1 MVAFLL
7 HPHWLDLLLLLPLLG
22 AVLNSQ
28 VGSELVSRNAPEF
41 DGYQV
46 VAGTWKPKDM
56 LTAKETKGTNSAVFN
71 VNFYGPGTE
80 VDCELV
86 QFVTVPATQD
96 LAKSQVINEASPST
110 EKWLVMKADPIG
122 FDEPPLHFQV
132 TLRKSPDLDLT
143 KTTPA

>member
-1 MVAFLL
+1 M
-7 HPHWLDLLLLLPLLG
+7 

-28 VGSELVSRNAPEF
+28 VGDALVARNAPRF

-86 QFVTVPATQD
+86 QFITTPPTQD
-96 LAKSQVINEASPST
+96 LAKSQVIQESVDSPGT
-110 EKWLVMKADPIG
+110 PGALWLVMKADPIG
-122 FDEPPLHFQV
+122 YDEPPLHFQCA
-132 TLRKSPDLDLT
+132 LRQSPDLDLT
-143 KTTPA
+143 KTTPVP